1 MIFKSIRSANMNATS
16 SGNNRNDKRRYN
28 DVAKKKK
35 KVWRVEAG
43 GFKLWHPGFE
53 LV

>member
-1 MIFKSIRSANMNATS
+1 MQRQAEITEMTK
-16 SGNNRNDKRRYN
+16 
-28 DVAKKKK
+28 DVTTTLQKKKK